1 MTDESGST
9 KAAAETETEAGAG
22 ARRRA
27 GGRWIER
34 WDPEDAEFWAASGE
48 RIARRNLAFSVLSE
62 HIGFSIWSL
71 WSVMVLFMGPEYGV
85 DPAGK
90 FFLVAMPTL
99 VGAVLRVPYTFAVA
113 RFGGRN
119 WTVFSALLL
128 LVPTAAAAV
137 VMTPGTSYT
146 TFLVAAALTGVGG
159 GNFASSMT
167 NINSF
172 YPLRK
177 KGWALGLNAG
187 GGNIGV
193 PVIQLLGLLVIG
205 TAGAAQPRIVL
216 AVYVPLIVIAAL
228 CAALFMDNLRPVTND
243 TGAAKDAA
251 RERHTWVMSL
261 LYVGTFGSFI
271 GYSFAFGLVLQ
282 NQFARTPLQAASL
295 TFIGPLLG
303 SLVRP
308 VGGRLAD
315 RYGGARITLGNFVAM
330 GAATGVVIYAS
341 AQRSLPV
348 FLVGFIALF
357 VLTGLGNGS
366 TYKMIPGI
374 FQAEAVRR
382 GLEGEA
388 AAAYGRR
395 LSGAAMG
402 LIGAVG
408 ALGGLAINLAFR
420 QAFETAGSGT
430 PAFVSFLAF
439 YAVCGVV
446 TWFVYLRGAGRGPA
460 ATALASGADAGEED
474 RRPVYAQV

>member
-1 MTDESGST
+1 MT
-9 KAAAETETEAGAG
+9 AEATAGTRSDSPGDTPTEGRP
-22 ARRRA
+22 RR
-27 GGRWIER
+27 GGRWIEH
-34 WDPEDAEFWAASGE
+34 WAPEDETFWRETGE
-48 RIARRNLAFSVLSE
+48 RVARRNLAFSVLSE

-71 WSVMVLFMGPEYGV
+71 WSVMVLFMGPEYGI

-113 RFGGRN
+113 LFGGRN
-119 WTVFSALLL
+119 WTVLSALLL
-128 LVPTAAAAV
+128 LVPTGAAAL
-137 VMTPGTSYT
+137 VMHPGTSYT
-146 TFLVAAALTGVGG
+146 TFLAVAMLAGVGG

-172 YPLRK
+172 FPLRK
-177 KGWALGLNAG
+177 KGYALGLNAG

-205 TAGAAQPRIVL
+205 VAGAARPRIVL
-216 AVYVPLIVIAAL
+216 AVYVPLIVLAAVL
-228 CAALFMDNLRPVTND
+228 AALFMDNLAPVSND
-243 TGAAKDAA
+243 TGAARDAA
-251 RERHTWVMSL
+251 RQPHTWVMSL

-303 SLVRP
+303 SLIRP

-315 RYGGARITLGNFVAM
+315 RFGGARITLANFAAM
-330 GAATGVVIYAS
+330 ALATGVVIYAS
-341 AQRSLPV
+341 AAKSLPV

-357 VLTGLGNGS
+357 VLSGLGNGS

-374 FQAEAVRR
+374 FQAQAVRR
-382 GLEGEA
+382 GLAGEA

-420 QAFETAGSGT
+420 QAFLTTGSGT
-430 PAFVSFLAF
+430 PAFVSFLVC
-439 YAVCGVV
+439 YGVCGAV
-446 TWFVYLRGAGRGPA
+446 TWAVYLRPVARGRRSVPA
-460 ATALASGADAGEED
+460 ATGAAAADGE
-474 RRPVYAQV
+474 RRPVYAEV